1 MICCPPYQVDT
12 VRSLEDNIAK
22 MNMVPEGGGQQRR
35 GRGDFLD
42 PVKPVRQYIKYKQ
55 EKSGA
60 AGDKWRGSSRF
71 PGDYDNP
78 FGNAR
83 TGKQW
88 HGQFGDI
95 ESGRPTKYRRLINQ
109 HDEDWP
115 TEPHVHPP
123 SGFNVFD
130 PKKNVFDVSSKP
142 AVGMGKHG
150 STGMG
155 GGMSAAMASFLGDD
169 DQGARHGSRGRNPS
183 TAGVD
188 GGGGGGGGRGDAG
201 GGNTGKGKGGVGS
214 IDSLMKIAGAKPVET
229 IGGVRGAPGGR
240 RSEKGGGLERP
251 AT

>member
-1 MICCPPYQVDT
+1 VDT
-12 VRSLEDNIAK
+12 VRSLENNIAK
-22 MNMVPEGGGQQRR
+22 MNMVPEGGGQHRR
-35 GRGDFLD
+35 GSGDFLD
-42 PVKPVRQYIKYKQ
+42 PVKPVRQYIQYRQ
-55 EKSGA
+55 EKSGV
-60 AGDKWRGSSRF
+60 AGDKWRGSSKF
-71 PGDYDNP
+71 PSDYDNP

-142 AVGMGKHG
+142 AVGMGKHAM
-150 STGMG
+150 TGMG
-155 GGMSAAMASFLGDD
+155 GGMSAAMASFMGDD
-169 DQGARHGSRGRNPS
+169 DEGVGRGSRGHNPS
-183 TAGVD
+183 SAVGN
-188 GGGGGGGGRGDAG
+188 GSGRGGAG
-201 GGNTGKGKGGVGS
+201 GENTGKGRGGVGS

-240 RSEKGGGLERP
+240 RSERGGGLERP